1 MSTETTATVIR
12 GPGAPR
18 GGGIRV
24 RDLHKTYAGGVE
36 ALRGVS
42 FDVRPGEA
50 FGLLGPNG
58 AGKTTIIGI
67 LTTTVRPTSGEVIV
81 GGFNVAREALAARRA
96 SGIVFQDSVL
106 DAPLSGR
113 ANLMLHARLWGMPR
127 DRARRRSAELI
138 EAMGLAQL
146 IDRPVR
152 SYSGGQRRRLEI
164 ARAVMGS
171 PHVLFLDEP
180 TVGLDPTIRYELW
193 SMLRDLRAGQEMTM
207 VLTTH
212 YLDEAER
219 LCDRIAIM
227 HEGRIVAMDT
237 PDRLLASLGEEVL
250 EVEANGASGTVT
262 KLLAEAGIPTDGAF
276 EIGSLLTLPLRDG
289 QGDLASRR
297 LREAALP
304 LRSVALRRPT
314 LDDVYLRLTG
324 VKLASSH

>member
-1 MSTETTATVIR
+1 
-12 GPGAPR
+12 
-18 GGGIRV
+18 
-24 RDLHKTYAGGVE
+24 
-36 ALRGVS
+36 
-42 FDVRPGEA
+42 
-50 FGLLGPNG
+50 
-58 AGKTTIIGI
+58 
-67 LTTTVRPTSGEVIV
+67 
-81 GGFNVAREALAARRA
+81 
-96 SGIVFQDSVL
+96 DSVL

-227 HEGRIVAMDT
+227 HEGRIVPMDS
-237 PDRLLASLGEEVL
+237 PEALLRALADEVL
-250 EVEANGASGTVT
+250 EVESDDDIAPVT
-262 KLLAEAGIPTDGAF
+262 GV
-276 EIGSLLTLPLRDG
+276 
-289 QGDLASRR
+289 
-297 LREAALP
+297 LREAGVPVDAAFHIGSFLTVP
-304 LRSVALRRPT
+304 LRNGHG
-314 LDDVYLRLTG
+314 D
-324 VKLASSH
+324 

>member
-18 GGGIRV
+18 AGGIRV

-36 ALRGVS
+36 ALGGVS

-276 EIGSLLTLPLRDG
+276 EIGSLLTFPLRDG